1 MKKTLFFLLLSLSV
15 LYSQQGL
22 EPNTKYHLVRM
33 DDFGMC
39 HSVNM
44 AVKKVIESG
53 LPSSVSIMFV
63 CSWYQEAID
72 ILKEYPEVSV
82 GVHLTLNA
90 EWKNYRW
97 GPISGKDAVSSLV
110 DSVGYFFP
118 SRAKLYGN
126 NPQLDE
132 IEKELRAQLDRAM
145 NSGISIDYMDFH
157 MGAAVE
163 TEATRTLVENLAEEY
178 GLAISMYFG
187 EKYSNDTYGAQLGEK
202 KKALTTVI
210 NELEPG
216 INLQVTHVGF
226 DTPELAAM
234 KDMNSFGLENM
245 SKHREGEMNSLLSE
259 EFRNALKENKVK
271 SITYRELIKLVGLN
285 SKQRPKA
292 EE

>member
-1 MKKTLFFLLLSLSV
+1 M
-15 LYSQQGL
+15 LYSQEGL

-63 CSWYQEAID
+63 CPWYQEAVD
-72 ILKEYPEVSV
+72 ILKEHPEVSV

-90 EWKNYRW
+90 EWRNYRW
-97 GPISGKDAVSSLV
+97 GPISGKDAVPSLV

-145 NSGISIDYMDFH
+145 NSGIRIDYMDFH
-157 MGAAVE
+157 MGAAVQ
-163 TEATRTLVENLAEEY
+163 TEETRTLVENLAAEY
-178 GLAISMYFG
+178 GLAMSMYFG

-202 KKALTTVI
+202 SKALTTVI

-234 KDMNSFGLENM
+234 KDMNSFGLKNM

-285 SKQRPKA
+285 SMQRPKP
-292 EE
+292 ED